1 MLEKWLNFA
10 NFRRY
15 FFFSHYLPDVPS
27 WTRKRSDPNRI
38 GNTDVSLGKLG
49 SIRRQVLEHKIR
61 VQSSLLVS
69 EEFPK
74 QTFVRKNFMEQHHPK
89 SESIRTCRCRW
100 CNREDCFRATWKTE
114 VLEKF
119 EMWANFFWKHH
130 SIPKDREKKVVSRW
144 LCKILE
150 KSDRNE
156 KDNRSLVDDVG
167 HSVKIIKMFSWKPD
181 LEALCVF

>member
-1 MLEKWLNFA
+1 MLDKPIA
-10 NFRRY
+10 TKQ
-15 FFFSHYLPDVPS
+15 DVPS

-49 SIRRQVLEHKIR
+49 SIRRQVLEHKFR

-100 CNREDCFRATWKTE
+100 CNREDCFRAT
-114 VLEKF
+114 
-119 EMWANFFWKHH
+119 
-130 SIPKDREKKVVSRW
+130 
-144 LCKILE
+144 
-150 KSDRNE
+150 
-156 KDNRSLVDDVG
+156 
-167 HSVKIIKMFSWKPD
+167 
-181 LEALCVF
+181 